1 MDKVLKV
8 ILIGAGNRG
17 ETYTDIMAQM
27 SDKFKVIA
35 VAEPIESR
43 RNNIQK
49 KHQIADD
56 LCFEDWKPLL
66 DAWKDRGCCCYFN
79 DGQTTSGTDTESN
92 FFAI

>member
-49 KHQIADD
+49 KHQNS
-56 LCFEDWKPLL
+56 
-66 DAWKDRGCCCYFN
+66 R
-79 DGQTTSGTDTESN
+79 
-92 FFAI
+92 

>member
-17 ETYTDIMAQM
+17 ETYTDIMTQM

-43 RNNIQK
+43 RKMCIR
-49 KHQIADD
+49 
-56 LCFEDWKPLL
+56 
-66 DAWKDRGCCCYFN
+66 DRNGFV
-79 DGQTTSGTDTESN
+79 
-92 FFAI
+92 I

>member
-49 KHQIADD
+49 KHPIICA
-56 LCFEDWKPLL
+56 LKIGSHYLILERSRMLL
-66 DAWKDRGCCCYFN
+66 LFQRWTNNIWNRH
-79 DGQTTSGTDTESN
+79 
-92 FFAI
+92 

>member
-35 VAEPIESR
+35 ICALKIGSHYLILERSR
-43 RNNIQK
+43 MLLLFQRWTNNIWNR
-49 KHQIADD
+49 H
-56 LCFEDWKPLL
+56 
-66 DAWKDRGCCCYFN
+66 
-79 DGQTTSGTDTESN
+79 
-92 FFAI
+92 